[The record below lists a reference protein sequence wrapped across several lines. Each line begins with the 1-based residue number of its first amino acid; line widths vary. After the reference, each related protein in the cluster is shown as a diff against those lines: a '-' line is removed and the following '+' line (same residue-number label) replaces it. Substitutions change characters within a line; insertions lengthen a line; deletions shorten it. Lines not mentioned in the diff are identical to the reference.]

1 MYIKKEREK
10 KNMNPTEYTLPETV
24 ASAPVVPSHSG
35 KPSRVEWLD
44 ILRGF
49 MMYFVIYGHITEWDD
64 AIDYIYSFHMP
75 VFFLI
80 SGITSRFSRETST
93 LRFIWKKFFGLVVPY
108 FILNLYVVPLRK
120 WLELIGECNLQSV
133 SDQILGILFSNSNT
147 GYKMASNTLWFLPC
161 LFLTSVLF
169 FLLRRTAARIAGKF
183 LAKENIAFSLSGM
196 TDFLTAFLVILT
208 IAVATILDLNQGS
221 GGIWHYRGAIYCTGF
236 FLAGYLLVPLLQSFQ
251 GHIQASEPF
260 LMSQVMILFYIGYIL
275 SDQNGYVSIIR
286 NRYGN
291 LFLYYGSAICT
302 GLAFVFLFM
311 MLSESSRFLKLAK
324 PLDYIGRK
332 TLPYIAFQVPVM
344 KLLSYYIPAFGSHVE
359 PVVTILS
366 LLLFVGLILP
376 AGFIDRHL
384 PRKATY
390 PAVLEG
396 VRH

>member
-1 MYIKKEREK
+1 MSSITL
-10 KNMNPTEYTLPETV
+10 NMPKTQSS
-24 ASAPVVPSHSG
+24 ASASLAVSTPS
-35 KPSRVEWLD
+35 SRIEWLD

-49 MMYFVIYGHITEWDD
+49 MMYFVIYGHVTEWDD

-80 SGITSRFSRETST
+80 SGITSRFGRETSA
-93 LRFIWKKFFGLVVPY
+93 LRFIWKKFFGLMVPY

-120 WLELIGECNLQSV
+120 WLEFIGECNLQSV

-169 FLLRRTAARIAGKF
+169 FLLRRTAARIAEKF
-183 LAKENIAFSLSGM
+183 LTKENIAFRLPKM

-208 IAVATILDLNQGS
+208 ISVATLLDLNQGS
-221 GGIWHYRGAIYCTGF
+221 GGIWHYRGAIYCTAF

-275 SDQNGYVSIIR
+275 SDQNGFVSIIR
-286 NRYGN
+286 NQYGN
-291 LFLYYGSAICT
+291 LFMYYGSAICT

-311 MLSESSRFLKLAK
+311 ILSEFQTFRKLAK
-324 PLDYIGRK
+324 PFDYIGRK

-366 LLLFVGLILP
+366 LILFVGLIVP

-384 PRKATY
+384 PRKAAF
-390 PAVLEG
+390 PAVLG
-396 VRH
+396 NVRR

>member
-1 MYIKKEREK
+1 MSSITTRTSEI
-10 KNMNPTEYTLPETV
+10 
-24 ASAPVVPSHSG
+24 VPSASTVPRG
-35 KPSRVEWLD
+35 STSTGRIEWLD

-80 SGITSRFSRETST
+80 SGITSRFSRETSI
-93 LRFIWKKFFGLVVPY
+93 LRFIWKKFFGLMVPY

-169 FLLRRTAARIAGKF
+169 FLLHRTAARISGSF
-183 LAKENIAFSLSGM
+183 LEKEKIAFTLSGM

-208 IAVATILDLNQGS
+208 IAIATILDLDQGS

-236 FLAGYLLVPLLQSFQ
+236 FLAGYLLCPIIRRFQ
-251 GHIQASEPF
+251 QNLRTSEPF
-260 LMSQVMILFYIGYIL
+260 LMSEVIILFYIGYVL
-275 SDQNGYVSIIR
+275 SDRNGFVSIIR
-286 NRYGN
+286 NQYGN
-291 LFLYYGSAICT
+291 LFLYYGSAIST

-311 MLSESSRFLKLAK
+311 MLSELPGFRKLAQ

-344 KLLSYYIPAFGSHVE
+344 KLLSYYIPVFESHVE

-366 LLLFVGLILP
+366 LILFIGLIVP

-384 PRKATY
+384 PRKVAF
-390 PAVLEG
+390 PAVLG
-396 VRH
+396 RLSR